1 MKDVIAIKN
10 TRASDLQPGK
20 LYVCKNSNSRALYMK
35 DDRFKQSHYI
45 KSIDNNPYSTRRRI
59 DYKTIEI
66 CERNEYLFVEVLPS
80 TLFGTMKKGT
90 PILVRARNNMAWVE
104 KEFADFDY
112 DKNEVFR
119 VHVLDPDKST
129 PTAGYKY
136 ALAVRTITF

>member
-1 MKDVIAIKN
+1 MSAVIAIKT
-10 TRASDLQPGK
+10 TRAVHLEAGK
-20 LYVCKNSNSRALYMK
+20 IYVCKNSNSRALYMK
-35 DDRFKQSHYI
+35 DTRYTISHMI
-45 KSIDNNPYSTRRRI
+45 MSIDNNPYSTRRRI
-59 DYKTIEI
+59 NYKQIDV
-66 CERNEYLFVEVLPS
+66 CEKNEYLFAEVLPS

-112 DKNEVFR
+112 DKNDVFR